1 MFTKKYFKRKNYN
14 TRKPKNY
21 SDLSAC
27 WGENGFLRL
36 KQHLRLL
43 IQDQPT
49 WALAKYTRL
58 CLGFRFLCN
67 RLSWNSVST
76 KDERKAAEWRPWKG
90 KERDSSFP
98 KFDFYETSLR
108 NWLVSKMLMPI
119 LLLLHFNKY
128 LLYKLSI
135 NIGAVSSH
143 MQIQHP
149 STHVPIHRH
158 PPHTHQHQEEQ
169 YLVCMLK

>member
-1 MFTKKYFKRKNYN
+1 MLRWNRLPEIKATSGAA
-14 TRKPKNY
+14 Y
-21 SDLSAC
+21 SRPAS
-27 WGENGFLRL
+27 
-36 KQHLRLL
+36 QS
-43 IQDQPT
+43 T

-128 LLYKLSI
+128 LLYKLLI
-135 NIGAVSSH
+135 NICAVSLH
-143 MQIQHP
+143 TQIQHP
-149 STHVPIHRH
+149 STHPCTHSSPPPTHTPTSGATIFGMH
-158 PPHTHQHQEEQ
+158 P
-169 YLVCMLK
+169 